1 MSPALVEALE
11 ARHPSFR
18 EKNLL
23 RENVEC
29 GDGWFNLLDR
39 LITNIEARHPS
50 GVMVNHVK
58 EKWGLLRV
66 GADGIDDWSFELLRA
81 AERESATVCEVCGAV
96 GVLRRGSPVA
106 TRCSAHVDASSDGQP
121 RGW

>member
-18 EKNLL
+18 VRNLL
-23 RENVEC
+23 RVSVEC
-29 GDGWFNLLDR
+29 GDGWFALLDR
-39 LITNIEARHPS
+39 LITDIEARHPS
-50 GVMVNHVK
+50 GVTVNHVK
-58 EKWGLLRV
+58 EKWGRLRV
-66 GADGIDDWSFELLRA
+66 GADGIDNPSFELLRA

-106 TRCSAHVDASSDGQP
+106 TRCAAHVDDGSDGRP